1 MHTQKPSIEDTD
13 LWVHTTGSNIIS
25 INSRIKSPK
34 SEWKHLQDQS
44 MSLDLYEKEK
54 KEGNYD
60 DGYGIITGR
69 LWRSLNQGKYL
80 MCIDIDNKKGIE
92 IFLSY
97 FSQVK
102 TIDQLAKNTLVV
114 QHKDSKE
121 EKAHIYFITE
131 IQITKRIGIR
141 GEGKD
146 KEVNDEE
153 EIPKIEVKSD
163 SSTYVVGP
171 GSMHK
176 NGHSYEIV
184 GISKPR
190 VLNKEQSEQLKTAIN
205 DIYERYG
212 NKNKNGQ
219 KGIIPISE
227 LFKDDFTIYEG
238 NNRQEVVMRV
248 CESLIQ
254 RLGGIYSIDKI
265 KKMAYEWNEEHCKP
279 PLDDKEFES
288 KWESAKKF
296 VGKSK
301 PGDNENTEKENSEL
315 DYLKNIRQRYHS
327 IFYDQLNKLYVTIK
341 INDHI
346 ENISIESKRFKFL
359 VRKEILEKEGKTI
372 NDDKLDRIIK
382 SIQAEMMFD
391 ENIERKELSLRVCGK
406 DNNTIY
412 YDLTNQKWEIVKI
425 NSKGWE
431 ILKNNTIP
439 LFKRYENNI
448 KPQVYPIKDQKNEEY
463 FKEFLQMFNL
473 KTEKDLL
480 LLSVYM
486 ISLFIPEIPK
496 VILIITGNGGGAKTT
511 TFSLI
516 KNIVDPSSLDTL
528 SFSPNKNDLIQ
539 SLEHHYVIYY
549 DNVSYISPEISD
561 ILCRAV
567 TGSGNSKRELYTTDE
582 DFIYQFKRCIG
593 INGINIVTTRPDLV
607 DRSLILKVE
616 RIPEE
621 KRKKE
626 EVIKEEFKRLR
637 PFVLGYIFEIL
648 TKVLKYREERK
659 NESILLNFPRMAD
672 FAEWCEIISRC
683 MGNPDNAFINAYQE
697 NIDNQNDEI
706 IESNPVAETL
716 ITFMENKDKWVG
728 TPTELYRLFCDIID
742 QVNYNIKRTNYWPKT
757 PTILT
762 RRINEI
768 TPHLLMKD
776 IEVIT
781 GEKNTKG
788 DRVIRIAKIKHKD
801 SSVKNKENGA
811 DGDINEKSYSSSC
824 VNLYIHRI
832 GNSDKFECEI
842 CRYGDDIHA
851 MKQHTHDILDDD
863 KKTVKTTVNTLLQN

>member
-1 MHTQKPSIEDTD
+1 MSRLFRMTVQDSMLDIIFYDNGNNLIPVNSLTKKPKGKWEQLQEESMSIE
-13 LWVHTTGSNIIS
+13 
-25 INSRIKSPK
+25 
-34 SEWKHLQDQS
+34 
-44 MSLDLYEKEK
+44 LYERQK
-54 KEGNYD
+54 KNGDYD
-60 DGYGIITGR
+60 NGYGIITGR
-69 LWRSLNQGKYL
+69 IRRGPYKDKNLV
-80 MCIDIDNKKGIE
+80 CIDIDNKKGIDT
-92 IFLSY
+92 FLSH
-97 FSQVK
+97 FSQFK
-102 TIDQLAKNTLVV
+102 TIDQLAQNTLVV
-114 QHKDSKE
+114 QHEDAKE
-121 EKAHIYFITE
+121 EKVHIYFITE
-131 IQITKRIGIR
+131 TPITKRSGIR
-141 GEGKD
+141 SVGRDIEGI
-146 KEVNDEE
+146 DEE
-153 EIPKIEVKSD
+153 ETPKIEIKSD

-176 NGHSYEIV
+176 NGHPYEIV
-184 GISKPR
+184 GLSKPR
-190 VLNKEQSEQLKTAIN
+190 VLNKEQSEQLETAIN
-205 DIYERYG
+205 DIYEKYG
-212 NKNKNGQ
+212 NKNKNNQNGL
-219 KGIIPISE
+219 IPISE
-227 LFKDDFTIYEG
+227 LFKVDFTIDKG
-238 NNRQEVVMRV
+238 NNRQEAVLRV

-254 RLGGIYSIDKI
+254 RLRGTYSIDKI
-265 KKMAYEWNEEHCKP
+265 REMAYEWNKEHCIP

-288 KWESAKKF
+288 KWESALKF

-301 PGDNENTEKENSEL
+301 PEDNENPEKENSEL
-315 DYLKNIRQRYHS
+315 DYLNNIRQRYHS

-372 NDDKLDRIIK
+372 SDDKLDMMIK

-391 ENIERKELSLRVCGK
+391 ENIERKELSLRVAGK

-425 NSKGWE
+425 TSGGWE

-439 LFKRYENNI
+439 LFKRYETNI

-463 FKEFLQMFNL
+463 FKKFLKMFNL
-473 KTEKDLL
+473 RTEKDLL
-480 LLSVYM
+480 LLSVYV

-496 VILIITGNGGGAKTT
+496 VILVISGNGGGAKTT

-549 DNVSYISPEISD
+549 DNVSYISPQVSD

-593 INGINIVTTRPDLV
+593 INGINIVTTRPDLA
-607 DRSLILKVE
+607 DRSLMLKVE
-616 RIPEE
+616 RIPEK
-621 KRKKE
+621 KRRKE
-626 EVIKEEFKRLR
+626 EIIKEEFKRLS
-637 PFVLGYIFEIL
+637 PFVLGYIFEML
-648 TKVLKYREERK
+648 VKVLKYKEEHK
-659 NESILLNFPRMAD
+659 DEAILLNFPRMAD
-672 FAEWCEIISRC
+672 FAEWCEISSRC

-706 IESNPVAETL
+706 IESNPVAETV

-762 RRINEI
+762 RRLNEI
-768 TPHLLMKD
+768 TPHLLMRG
-776 IEVIT
+776 IEIVT
-781 GEKNTKG
+781 GEKNNKG
-788 DRVIRIAKIKHKD
+788 NRVIRVENIKHKD
-801 SSVKNKENGA
+801 SIAKNREDAG
-811 DGDINEKSYSSSC
+811 DDINEKSCSSSC

-832 GNSDKFECEI
+832 GNSDRFECEI
-842 CRYGDDIHA
+842 CRYRDDIHA
-851 MKQHTHDILDDD
+851 MKQHNHDIF
-863 KKTVKTTVNTLLQN
+863 